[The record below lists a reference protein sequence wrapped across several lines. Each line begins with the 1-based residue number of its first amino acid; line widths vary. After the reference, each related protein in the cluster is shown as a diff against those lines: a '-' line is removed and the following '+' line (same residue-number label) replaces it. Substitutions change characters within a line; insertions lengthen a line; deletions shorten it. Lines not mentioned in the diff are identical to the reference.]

1 MEWDKQ
7 THKDLCEEL
16 HQTYLA
22 KNKDYGNAFSEQVQE
37 YGQVVSL
44 IRIEEKFKRF
54 KQLVLTEEQEVKDEK
69 AFDTLLDMANYCL
82 LSAMEYLR
90 DADTTE
96 KAEDKVQMKPVT
108 VNPKRD
114 MDVIGYDK
122 FKKQTMLKLFITS
135 NLTVL
140 NKTDYN
146 VEMLYKGMDDNYYKI
161 NFDRDSFDE
170 YFEEV

>member
-22 KNKDYGNAFSEQVQE
+22 KNKDYGNSFAEQVQE

-90 DADTTE
+90 DSDIPNKEAAKDKDREIHVRPKHE
-96 KAEDKVQMKPVT
+96 KT
-108 VNPKRD
+108 VSA
-114 MDVIGYDK
+114 YDSMGNE
-122 FKKQTMLKLFITS
+122 KQIKLLETS
-135 NLTVL
+135 ELVL
-140 NKTDYN
+140 LQYNDYN
-146 VEMLYKGMDDNYYKI
+146 VELLYKALNDEYYKVI
-161 NFDRDSFDE
+161 VSK
-170 YFEEV
+170 YYYGIHFEEV